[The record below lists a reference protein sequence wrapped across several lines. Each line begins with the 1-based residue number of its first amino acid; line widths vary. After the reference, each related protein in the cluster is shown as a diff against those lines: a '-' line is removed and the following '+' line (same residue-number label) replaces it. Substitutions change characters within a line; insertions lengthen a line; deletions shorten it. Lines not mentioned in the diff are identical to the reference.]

1 MITVT
6 SAITM
11 FYEYIYNDLDNI
23 FEFTS
28 LVNTL
33 ELVLSNKKYVNKVR
47 EYALETNEEL
57 KNNSIKMNEIFN
69 LISIE
74 QQKFIKKFYDFE
86 NIMLRDKIRYLFY
99 KLNDLE
105 K

>member
-1 MITVT
+1 M
-6 SAITM
+6 
-11 FYEYIYNDLDNI
+11 
-23 FEFTS
+23 
-28 LVNTL
+28 
-33 ELVLSNKKYVNKVR
+33 VLSNKKYVNKVR